1 MLPDI
6 VAPNTSPSQAVPWWK
21 IVYDFSSLTESI
33 DRGLHNVMSPFW
45 TTITE
50 LLIIGVLILLFYAL
64 VGLFLVYAERKV
76 CAFMQNR
83 LGPNRIGPF
92 GIFQTIADLFKLLF
106 KELIPIKNADGFLF
120 NLAPFIV
127 IIASFMAIAAI
138 PFAKGLHAIDL
149 NIGVLYVIAVSAMG
163 VIGVLLA
170 GWSSN
175 NKYSLIGAMRSGAQ
189 IVSYELSV
197 GLSIITIVIL
207 AGSMQL
213 SEIVEAQRA
222 GWFIFRGHI
231 PAFIAFVV
239 FLISSTAETNRGP
252 FDLAEAESE
261 LTAGYHTE
269 YSGIKFA
276 FFFLAEYINMFIV
289 ASIAATVFLGGWMP
303 FHVGHWDGFN
313 HVMDFIPPFIWY
325 IGKTFFVIFMMM
337 WFKWTFPRLRI
348 DQLLTLEW
356 KYLIVNNYKS
366 ISLNEKYNK
375 LSEGNNTRCLV
386 AAERHESHRIIL
398 FQTEYYS
405 DSKIS

>member
-1 MLPDI
+1 MRLDLAIESAITQPE
-6 VAPNTSPSQAVPWWK
+6 PWW
-21 IVYDFSSLTESI
+21 IDFSVLTRAI
-33 DRGLHNVMSPFW
+33 DTGLHNAMSPFW
-45 TTITE
+45 AVVTE
-50 LLIIGVLILLFYAL
+50 MLIIGVLILLFYSL

-83 LGPNRIGPF
+83 LGPNRVGPF
-92 GIFQTIADLFKLLF
+92 GMFQTIADLIKLLLV
-106 KELIPIKNADGFLF
+106 ELIPIKNADKFLF

-163 VIGVLLA
+163 VIGILLA

-197 GLSIITIVIL
+197 GLALITVVIL

-213 SEIVEAQRA
+213 SEIVEAQRT

-231 PAFIAFVV
+231 PAFIAFII

-276 FFFLAEYINMFIV
+276 FFFLAEYMNMFIV

-303 FHVGHWDGFN
+303 FHVGDWDGFN
-313 HVMDFIPPFIWY
+313 RVMDFIPPFIWY
-325 IGKTFFVIFMMM
+325 MAKTFFVIFMMM

-356 KYLIVNNYKS
+356 KYLLPINLVNVLIMAFIVLMGWY
-366 ISLNEKYNK
+366 
-375 LSEGNNTRCLV
+375 
-386 AAERHESHRIIL
+386 
-398 FQTEYYS
+398 F
-405 DSKIS
+405 

>member
-1 MLPDI
+1 MPFDI
-6 VAPNTSPSQAVPWWK
+6 
-21 IVYDFSSLTESI
+21 YDFTSLTQWI
-33 DRGLHNVMSPFW
+33 DTSLHNAMSPFW
-45 TTITE
+45 AVVIE
-50 LLIIGVLILLFYAL
+50 MLIAGVMILLFYAL
-64 VGLFLVYAERKV
+64 IGLFLVYAERKV

-83 LGPNRIGPF
+83 LGPNRVGPF
-92 GIFQTIADLFKLLF
+92 GMFQTIADLVKLLMV
-106 KELIPIKNADGFLF
+106 ELVPINKADKFLF

-149 NIGVLYVIAVSAMG
+149 NIGVLYVIAVSSMG
-163 VIGVLLA
+163 VIGILLA

-197 GLSIITIVIL
+197 GLSLITVVIL

-213 SEIVEAQRA
+213 SEIVTGQAD
-222 GWFIFRGHI
+222 GWFIFKGHI
-231 PAFIAFVV
+231 PAFIAFII
-239 FLISSTAETNRGP
+239 FLIASTAETNRGP

-313 HVMDFIPPFIWY
+313 RIMDFMPPFIWF
-325 IGKTFFVIFMMM
+325 IVKAFFVVFLMM

-356 KYLIVNNYKS
+356 KYLLPINLVNILIMS
-366 ISLNEKYNK
+366 F
-375 LSEGNNTRCLV
+375 LV
-386 AAERHESHRIIL
+386 LMGWH
-398 FQTEYYS
+398 F
-405 DSKIS
+405 

>member
-1 MLPDI
+1 MSLEL
-6 VAPNTSPSQAVPWWK
+6 VTQSVFASREPWWR
-21 IVYDFSSLTESI
+21 VFYDFSSLTKSI
-33 DRGLHNVMSPFW
+33 DTGLHNAMSPFW
-45 TTITE
+45 VTVTE
-50 LLIIGVLILLFYAL
+50 MLIIGVLILLFYA
-64 VGLFLVYAERKV
+64 VIGLFLVYAERKV

-83 LGPNRIGPF
+83 LGPNRVGPF
-92 GIFQTIADLFKLLF
+92 GLFQTIADLVKLLLV
-106 KELIPIKNADGFLF
+106 ELIPIKNADKFLF

-138 PFAKGLHAIDL
+138 PFAKGLHAVDL

-197 GLSIITIVIL
+197 GLALITIVIL
-207 AGSMQL
+207 AGSLQL
-213 SEIVEAQRA
+213 SEIVEAQRT
-222 GWFIFRGHI
+222 GWFIFKGHI
-231 PAFIAFVV
+231 PAFIAFVI
-239 FLISSTAETNRGP
+239 FLIASTAETNRGP

-303 FHVGHWDGFN
+303 FHVGNWDGFN
-313 HVMDFIPPFIWY
+313 NVMDWIPPFIWY
-325 IGKTFFVIFMMM
+325 IGKTFFVIFLMM

-356 KYLIVNNYKS
+356 KYLLPINLVNVL
-366 ISLNEKYNK
+366 IMAF
-375 LSEGNNTRCLV
+375 LV
-386 AAERHESHRIIL
+386 LKGWH
-398 FQTEYYS
+398 F
-405 DSKIS
+405 

>member
-1 MLPDI
+1 MLTEI
-6 VAPNTSPSQAVPWWK
+6 AAQNTPNTLSVPWWK
-21 IVYDFSSLTESI
+21 VIYDFSSLTKWI
-33 DRGLHNVMSPFW
+33 DTGLHNAMSPFW

-50 LLIIGVLILLFYAL
+50 MLLIGVLILLFYAL

-83 LGPNRIGPF
+83 LGPNRVGPF

-197 GLSIITIVIL
+197 GLALITIVIL

-213 SEIVEAQRA
+213 SVIVEAQRD
-222 GWFIFRGHI
+222 GWFIFKGHI
-231 PAFIAFVV
+231 PAFIAFVI

-303 FHVGHWDGFN
+303 FHVGNWEGFN
-313 HVMDFIPPFIWY
+313 HIMDFIPPFIWY
-325 IGKTFFVIFMMM
+325 IGKTFFVIFLMM

-356 KYLIVNNYKS
+356 KYLLPINLVNVLIMAFIV
-366 ISLNEKYNK
+366 LM
-375 LSEGNNTRCLV
+375 GW
-386 AAERHESHRIIL
+386 H
-398 FQTEYYS
+398 F
-405 DSKIS
+405 

>member
-1 MLPDI
+1 MLLNVI
-6 VAPNTSPSQAVPWWK
+6 ASNSLSVLSEPWWK
-21 IVYDFSSLTESI
+21 VIYDFSSLTKWIDESL
-33 DRGLHNVMSPFW
+33 RTNMASFW
-45 TTITE
+45 ATTIE
-50 LLIIGVLILLFYAL
+50 MLLIGVLILLFYAL

-83 LGPNRIGPF
+83 LGPNRVGPF

-197 GLSIITIVIL
+197 GLALITIVIL

-213 SEIVEAQRA
+213 STIVEAQRD
-222 GWFIFRGHI
+222 GWFIFKGHI
-231 PAFIAFVV
+231 SAFIAFVI

-289 ASIAATVFLGGWMP
+289 ASIAATVFWGGWMP
-303 FHVGHWDGFN
+303 LHVGHWEAFN
-313 HVMDFIPPFIWY
+313 HIMDFIPPFIWY
-325 IGKTFFVIFMMM
+325 IGKTFFVIFLMM

-356 KYLIVNNYKS
+356 KYLLPINLVNVL
-366 ISLNEKYNK
+366 IMAF
-375 LSEGNNTRCLV
+375 LV
-386 AAERHESHRIIL
+386 LMGWH
-398 FQTEYYS
+398 F
-405 DSKIS
+405 

>member
-6 VAPNTSPSQAVPWWK
+6 VALNTSPSLSVPWWK
-21 IVYDFSSLTESI
+21 VVYDFSSLTESI
-33 DRGLHNVMSPFW
+33 DKGLHNAMSPFW
-45 TTITE
+45 STVTE

-83 LGPNRIGPF
+83 LGPNRVGPF

-106 KELIPIKNADGFLF
+106 KELVPIKNADGFLF

-222 GWFIFRGHI
+222 GWFIFKGHI
-231 PAFIAFVV
+231 PAFIAFII

-313 HVMDFIPPFIWY
+313 HVMDFIPPFVWY
-325 IGKTFFVIFMMM
+325 IGKTFFVIFLMM

-356 KYLIVNNYKS
+356 KYLLPINLVNVLIMAFIV
-366 ISLNEKYNK
+366 LM
-375 LSEGNNTRCLV
+375 GW
-386 AAERHESHRIIL
+386 H
-398 FQTEYYS
+398 F
-405 DSKIS
+405 

>member
-1 MLPDI
+1 MLFDN
-6 VAPNTSPSQAVPWWK
+6 VAASSALSSTEPWWK
-21 IVYDFSSLTESI
+21 VLYDFSSLTQSI
-33 DRGLHNVMSPFW
+33 NTGLSNLMSPFW
-45 TTITE
+45 TTVTE
-50 LLIIGVLILLFYAL
+50 MLIIGVLILLFYAV

-92 GIFQTIADLFKLLF
+92 GIFQTIADLVKLLF
-106 KELIPIKNADGFLF
+106 VELIKIKNADRFLF

-127 IIASFMAIAAI
+127 IIAGFMALAAI
-138 PFAKGLHAIDL
+138 PFANGLHAIDL

-197 GLSIITIVIL
+197 GLALITVVIL

-213 SEIVEAQRA
+213 SVIVEAQRD
-222 GWFIFRGHI
+222 GWFIFKGHI
-231 PAFIAFVV
+231 PAFIAFII
-239 FLISSTAETNRGP
+239 FIISSTAETNRGP

-276 FFFLAEYINMFIV
+276 FFFLAEYMNMFIV

-303 FHVGHWDGFN
+303 FHVSSWIGFN
-313 HVMDFIPPFIWY
+313 HIMDFIPPFVWY
-325 IGKTFFVIFMMM
+325 IGKTFFVIFIMM

-356 KYLIVNNYKS
+356 KYLLPINLVNVLVMAFIV
-366 ISLNEKYNK
+366 LM
-375 LSEGNNTRCLV
+375 GW
-386 AAERHESHRIIL
+386 H
-398 FQTEYYS
+398 F
-405 DSKIS
+405 

>member
-1 MLPDI
+1 MLPEI
-6 VAPNTSPSQAVPWWK
+6 VSLNTSPSLSVPWWK
-21 IVYDFSSLTESI
+21 VVYDFSALTEWI
-33 DRGLHNVMSPFW
+33 DKSLHNAMSPFW

-50 LLIIGVLILLFYAL
+50 MVIIGILILLFYAL
-64 VGLFLVYAERKV
+64 IGLFLVYAERKV

-83 LGPNRIGPF
+83 LGPNRVGPF

-138 PFAKGLHAIDL
+138 PFAKGLQAIDM

-197 GLSIITIVIL
+197 GLALITIVIL

-213 SEIVEAQRA
+213 SVIVEAQRD
-222 GWFIFRGHI
+222 GWFIFKGHI
-231 PAFIAFVV
+231 PALIAFII

-303 FHVGHWDGFN
+303 FHVGHWEGFN
-313 HVMDFIPPFIWY
+313 HIMDFIPPFIWY
-325 IGKTFFVIFMMM
+325 IGKTFFVIFLMM

-356 KYLIVNNYKS
+356 KYLLPINLFNVLMMAFIV
-366 ISLNEKYNK
+366 LM
-375 LSEGNNTRCLV
+375 GW
-386 AAERHESHRIIL
+386 H
-398 FQTEYYS
+398 F
-405 DSKIS
+405 